1 MPAPDWLDSV
11 SQQIYEQ
18 TAKDFA
24 GLEEKDPAILEAYAQ
39 VSSLCQQMSKI
50 LQEQGVTHLNAR
62 GYPAANCVLNPYK
75 GYLKQRAELYG
86 KIRKGYSTTGE
97 SQDPFA

>member
-1 MPAPDWLDSV
+1 MSAPNWLDPV

-18 TAKDFA
+18 TAQSFVE
-24 GLEEKDPAILEAYAQ
+24 LEEKDPALLEAYAQ

-75 GYLKQRAELYG
+75 GYLKSRSELYE
-86 KIRKGYSTTGE
+86 KIAKKYETEEGNL
-97 SQDPFA
+97 DFA